1 MKLSVVI
8 SVYNEEL
15 NVIPLTEKIAEALK
29 GIDFEIVFI
38 DDGSTDK
45 TADNIKSVIG
55 RNIKLIE
62 LRKNYGQSAALA
74 AGIDHAKG
82 DYIATLD
89 GDLQN
94 DPADI
99 LSMLQT
105 IEEEDIDV
113 VAGMRTNR
121 KDGLVKRKIPSIVAN
136 WMIRRTTGL
145 KMRDYGCSLRVFKS
159 EIARE
164 LGLYGE
170 MHRFIPLLLY
180 LQGASIKQ
188 VPVRHHPRVHGKSK
202 YGLGRTFKVLADLVL
217 MLFFK
222 KYMMRPMHLFGG
234 IGLLLLFI
242 GIVLNGYLLVLKIL
256 GNDIWGKP
264 LLILALITFLSG
276 LQFITSGI
284 LAEIQM
290 RTYYES
296 QDKKHYTVK
305 RITKGEN
312 KNR

>member
-1 MKLSVVI
+1 MKLSVVV
-8 SVYNEEL
+8 SVYNEEY
-15 NVIPLTEKIAEALK
+15 NVIPLTGMIVKALK
-29 GIDFEIVFI
+29 DIDFEIVFI
-38 DDGSTDK
+38 DDGSRDK
-45 TADNIKSVIG
+45 TVSNIKSVIS

-62 LRKNYGQSAALA
+62 LRKNFGQSAALA
-74 AGIDHAKG
+74 AGIDHAEG
-82 DYIATLD
+82 EYIATID

-94 DPADI
+94 DPSDI
-99 LSMLQT
+99 LSMLHKL
-105 IEEEDIDV
+105 ENEDIDV
-113 VAGMRTNR
+113 VAGIRMNR
-121 KDGLVKRKIPSIVAN
+121 KDGLVRRKIPSIIAN
-136 WMIRRTTGL
+136 WMIRRATGL
-145 KMRDYGCSLRVFKS
+145 KLRDYGCSLRVFKS
-159 EIARE
+159 GIAKE

-180 LQGASIKQ
+180 MQGASIEQ
-188 VPVRHHPRVHGKSK
+188 VPVKHHPRIHGKSK
-202 YGLGRTFKVLADLVL
+202 YGLGRTFKVITDLIL

-234 IGLLLLFI
+234 IGLILLFI
-242 GIVLNGYLLVLKIL
+242 GVVLNAYLLILKIL

-276 LQFITSGI
+276 LQFVTSGI

-296 QDKKHYTVK
+296 QNKKHYSVK

-312 KNR
+312 

>member
-1 MKLSVVI
+1 MKLSVVV
-8 SVYNEEL
+8 SVYNEEY
-15 NVIPLTEKIAEALK
+15 NVIPLTGMIVEALK
-29 GIDFEIVFI
+29 DIDFEIVFI
-38 DDGSTDK
+38 DDGSRDK
-45 TADNIKSVIG
+45 TVSNIKSVIS

-62 LRKNYGQSAALA
+62 LRKNFGQSAALA
-74 AGIDHAKG
+74 AGIDHAEG
-82 DYIATLD
+82 EYIATID

-94 DPADI
+94 DPSDI
-99 LSMLQT
+99 LSMLHKL
-105 IEEEDIDV
+105 ENEDIDV
-113 VAGMRTNR
+113 VAGIRVNR
-121 KDGLVKRKIPSIVAN
+121 KDGLVRRKIPSIIAN
-136 WMIRRTTGL
+136 WMIRRATGL
-145 KMRDYGCSLRVFKS
+145 KLRDYGCSLRVFKS
-159 EIARE
+159 GIAKE

-180 LQGASIKQ
+180 MQGASIEQ
-188 VPVRHHPRVHGKSK
+188 VPVKHHPRIHGKSK
-202 YGLGRTFKVLADLVL
+202 YGLGRTFKVITDLIL

-234 IGLLLLFI
+234 IGLILLFI
-242 GIVLNGYLLVLKIL
+242 GVVLNAYLLILKIL

-276 LQFITSGI
+276 LQFVTSGI

-296 QDKKHYTVK
+296 QNKKHYSVK

-312 KNR
+312 

>member
-1 MKLSVVI
+1 MKLSIVV

-15 NVIPLTEKIAEALK
+15 NVIPLTGKIVEALK
-29 GIDFEIVFI
+29 DIDFEIIFI
-38 DDGSTDK
+38 DDGSRDK
-45 TADNIKSVIG
+45 TVSNIKSIIS

-62 LRKNYGQSAALA
+62 FRKNYGQSAALA
-74 AGIDHAKG
+74 AGIDHAEG
-82 DYIATLD
+82 EYIATID

-94 DPADI
+94 DPSDI
-99 LSMLQT
+99 RSMLHKL
-105 IEEEDIDV
+105 ENEDIDV
-113 VAGMRTNR
+113 VAGIRVNR
-121 KDGLVKRKIPSIVAN
+121 KDGLVRRKIPSIIAN
-136 WMIRRTTGL
+136 WMIRRATGL
-145 KMRDYGCSLRVFKS
+145 KLRDYGCSLRVFKS
-159 EIARE
+159 EIAKE

-180 LQGASIKQ
+180 MQGASIEQ
-188 VPVRHHPRVHGKSK
+188 VPVKHHPRIHGKSK
-202 YGLGRTFKVLADLVL
+202 YGLGRTFKVMTDLIL

-234 IGLLLLFI
+234 IGLILLFI
-242 GIVLNGYLLVLKIL
+242 GVVLNAYLLVLKIL

-276 LQFITSGI
+276 LQFVTSGI

-296 QDKKHYTVK
+296 QNKKHYSVK

-312 KNR
+312 